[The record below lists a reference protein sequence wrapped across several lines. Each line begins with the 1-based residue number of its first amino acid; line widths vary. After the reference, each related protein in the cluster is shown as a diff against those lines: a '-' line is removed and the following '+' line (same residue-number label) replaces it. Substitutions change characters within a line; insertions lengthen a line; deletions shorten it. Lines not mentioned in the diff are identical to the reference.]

1 MSEMPPEVRIVRVM
15 PDDAAG
21 LECLV
26 QMLTMLHSET
36 PHAPLCPVKLRE
48 SVTDAV
54 QDAENTFVYASV
66 LPDGR
71 MAGTV
76 ALQFTTP
83 FFSRQVWLR
92 DLWLFV
98 HPECRRTPH
107 ARMLVRTA
115 KQMAE
120 QAGVPLHMEI
130 SGYGGRIAGKVRLY
144 ARELGEPNG
153 AAWNLPAPVGA

>member
-1 MSEMPPEVRIVRVM
+1 MNELHPEVQIVRVM
-15 PDDAAG
+15 PGDSNG
-21 LECLV
+21 FECLI
-26 QMLTMLHSET
+26 QLLTMLHAET
-36 PHAPLCPVKLRE
+36 PHAPLCPDRLRE
-48 SVTDAV
+48 SVREAM
-54 QDAENTFVYASV
+54 DAEGSWIFASV

-76 ALQFTTP
+76 ALTTTAP
-83 FFSRQVWLR
+83 FFSRQLWLR

-107 ARMLVRTA
+107 ARMLVRAA
-115 KQMAE
+115 KLMAE
-120 QAGVPLHMEI
+120 KMKLPLHMEI

-153 AAWNLPAPVGA
+153 AAWNLPAPQGA